1 MQDAILTVRSL
12 WRDDGDRFGAVATV
26 TIEISSVFPRSAGE
40 SIGSRPACR
49 NSVRSENIDGTQI
62 HHNRVGVFTGAKLL
76 VKFENLNNEIR
87 NPN

>member
-40 SIGSRPACR
+40 SIESRPACR

-62 HHNRVGVFTGAKLL
+62 HHNRGGVFTVRSFWLS
-76 VKFENLNNEIR
+76 LNNEIR